1 LERPIAEYDHS
12 QGCSITGGVR
22 YRGQAEPA
30 FGSTY
35 FYGDF
40 CSGQI
45 WGLTEEPGGAW
56 RSTALL
62 SSEVSISSFGEDEA
76 GEIYLTDLS
85 GGGVYRLT
93 AAK

>member
-1 LERPIAEYDHS
+1 
-12 QGCSITGGVR
+12 
-22 YRGQAEPA
+22 
-30 FGSTY
+30 
-35 FYGDF
+35 
-40 CSGQI
+40 
-45 WGLTEEPGGAW
+45 LTEEPGGAW

-93 AAK
+93 AVK